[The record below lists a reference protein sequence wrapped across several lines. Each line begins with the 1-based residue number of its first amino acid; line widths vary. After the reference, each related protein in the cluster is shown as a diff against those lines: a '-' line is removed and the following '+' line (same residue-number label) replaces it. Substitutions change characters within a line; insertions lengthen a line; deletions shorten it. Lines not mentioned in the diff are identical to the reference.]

1 MIWSLK
7 FYYFMKIKNNVW
19 QKESFTWWPTS
30 TSGNMSWQQLDL
42 EKIYFYLQE
51 ACIDYICD
59 NISSLCNSVWTDG
72 GEQKLQ
78 FKEEEIF
85 FHTELSEQL
94 LVRLCEK
101 KKLDDL
107 TLTLFQV
114 RNKCG
119 FMRFIIFNTRVTPRD
134 WDMFDCQMPQ
144 NWQSRAWKLWRVTK
158 LLSWKHWVWPKL
170 LLQILSGIIVN

>member
-1 MIWSLK
+1 MFL
-7 FYYFMKIKNNVW
+7 
-19 QKESFTWWPTS
+19 
-30 TSGNMSWQQLDL
+30 
-42 EKIYFYLQE
+42 E

-114 RNKCG
+114 KQEVVLLKK
-119 FMRFIIFNTRVTPRD
+119 FINFLEQGDSTRLRRVRLSDTSKLTVKGLKTLKGHKIVELETLGLTKATVTDLIR
-134 WDMFDCQMPQ
+134 
-144 NWQSRAWKLWRVTK
+144 
-158 LLSWKHWVWPKL
+158 
-170 LLQILSGIIVN
+170 

>member
-1 MIWSLK
+1 MYDK
-7 FYYFMKIKNNVW
+7 RN
-19 QKESFTWWPTS
+19 
-30 TSGNMSWQQLDL
+30 QLLDDPIPL
-42 EKIYFYLQE
+42 QVRLALTVLVLLSNQQE

-59 NISSLCNSVWTDG
+59 NISSLCNSVWTEG
-72 GEQKLQ
+72 GDPQLQ

-114 RNKCG
+114 NR
-119 FMRFIIFNTRVTPRD
+119 
-134 WDMFDCQMPQ
+134 
-144 NWQSRAWKLWRVTK
+144 
-158 LLSWKHWVWPKL
+158 
-170 LLQILSGIIVN
+170 

>member
-1 MIWSLK
+1 MMGFPHPRLT
-7 FYYFMKIKNNVW
+7 V
-19 QKESFTWWPTS
+19 
-30 TSGNMSWQQLDL
+30 
-42 EKIYFYLQE
+42 QE

-59 NISSLCNSVWTDG
+59 NITSLCTSVWTET
-72 GEQKLQ
+72 GEPKLQ

-114 RNKCG
+114 RTLCL
-119 FMRFIIFNTRVTPRD
+119 PR
-134 WDMFDCQMPQ
+134 
-144 NWQSRAWKLWRVTK
+144 AL
-158 LLSWKHWVWPKL
+158 
-170 LLQILSGIIVN
+170 

>member
-1 MIWSLK
+1 MC
-7 FYYFMKIKNNVW
+7 NV
-19 QKESFTWWPTS
+19 
-30 TSGNMSWQQLDL
+30 
-42 EKIYFYLQE
+42 QE

-59 NISSLCNSVWTDG
+59 NITSLCTSVWTET
-72 GEQKLQ
+72 GEPKLQ

-114 RNKCG
+114 SPQIHLVYNMITYGYIVMFQGDSTRLRHVRLADASKLSVKGLKTLKGHKIVELEALGLTKATVTDLISCLG
-119 FMRFIIFNTRVTPRD
+119 EWQAISSYFRF
-134 WDMFDCQMPQ
+134 
-144 NWQSRAWKLWRVTK
+144 
-158 LLSWKHWVWPKL
+158 
-170 LLQILSGIIVN
+170 LQIEHY

>member
-1 MIWSLK
+1 
-7 FYYFMKIKNNVW
+7 
-19 QKESFTWWPTS
+19 
-30 TSGNMSWQQLDL
+30 MSNCISDVD
-42 EKIYFYLQE
+42 YSQE

-59 NISSLCNSVWTDG
+59 NISSLCSSVFTET
-72 GEQKLQ
+72 GEPQLT

-114 RNKCG
+114 PSLN
-119 FMRFIIFNTRVTPRD
+119 FSHF
-134 WDMFDCQMPQ
+134 
-144 NWQSRAWKLWRVTK
+144 
-158 LLSWKHWVWPKL
+158 
-170 LLQILSGIIVN
+170 

>member
-1 MIWSLK
+1 M
-7 FYYFMKIKNNVW
+7 F
-19 QKESFTWWPTS
+19 
-30 TSGNMSWQQLDL
+30 
-42 EKIYFYLQE
+42 QE

-114 RNKCG
+114 KQE
-119 FMRFIIFNTRVTPRD
+119 V
-134 WDMFDCQMPQ
+134 
-144 NWQSRAWKLWRVTK
+144 V
-158 LLSWKHWVWPKL
+158 L
-170 LLQILSGIIVN
+170 LLKFINFLEQGDSTRLRRVRLSDASKLTVKGLKTLKGHKIVELETLGLTKATVTDLIR